1 MALFEFLKLAFPA
14 QRRYSETRC
23 PAYGFWSSVLH
34 ISCVNFCTE
43 SLIFIPHKIYVL
55 PKVVRAKLP
64 GPWEGGGCGGKKH
77 PPNYIIWCFFFFFF
91 FFFLGFVSWAKLPW
105 LSLTCGWAAACQR
118 QWGLLTFFVFSYH
131 FIVAFCLWFRV
142 LTMLKILSTFCMIRK
157 GRASLPAKMG
167 IPHRLDNKLNYLWKT
182 AENVISRLI
191 CLGSFC
197 SRK

>member
-1 MALFEFLKLAFPA
+1 MAVIEFLKLAFPA

-34 ISCVNFCTE
+34 IRRVNFCTE

-91 FFFLGFVSWAKLPW
+91 FLFLGFVSWAKLPW

-131 FIVAFCLWFRV
+131 FIVHRQEQHRGRDRAPLRLRGQVMFGSRVWSVKSYSCFRSEES
-142 LTMLKILSTFCMIRK
+142 LKNHPWL
-157 GRASLPAKMG
+157 AL
-167 IPHRLDNKLNYLWKT
+167 
-182 AENVISRLI
+182 
-191 CLGSFC
+191 
-197 SRK
+197 

>member
-1 MALFEFLKLAFPA
+1 MAVIEFLKLAFPA

-64 GPWEGGGCGGKKH
+64 GPWEGGGCGV
-77 PPNYIIWCFFFFFF
+77 

-131 FIVAFCLWFRV
+131 FIVHRQEQHRGRDRAPLRLRGQVMFGSRVWSVKSYSCFRSEES
-142 LTMLKILSTFCMIRK
+142 LKNHPWL
-157 GRASLPAKMG
+157 AL
-167 IPHRLDNKLNYLWKT
+167 
-182 AENVISRLI
+182 
-191 CLGSFC
+191 
-197 SRK
+197 